1 VTQLIEDTV
10 SATKA
15 TASASAVLVSAAAG
29 CLSIGLFY
37 LLGDKSAACNHLL
50 SIYPASGALS
60 GVLVLGLLVWF
71 VCWVILARR
80 WSSRP
85 PNVATA
91 MRMAILLLLGSLLL
105 TFPPFVR
112 LL

>member
-1 VTQLIEDTV
+1 M
-10 SATKA
+10 
-15 TASASAVLVSAAAG
+15 LVSAATG
-29 CLSIGLFY
+29 CFSIGLFY
-37 LLGDKSAACNHLL
+37 LLGDKSATCNHLL

-60 GVLVLGLLVWF
+60 GVLVLGLLVWLL
-71 VCWVILARR
+71 CWAVLARR

-91 MRMAILLLLGSLLL
+91 IRMSILLLLVSLLL

>member
-1 VTQLIEDTV
+1 M
-10 SATKA
+10 
-15 TASASAVLVSAAAG
+15 LVSAGAG
-29 CLSIGLFY
+29 CFSIGLFY
-37 LLGDKSAACNHLL
+37 LLGDKSVACNRLL

-60 GVLVLGLLVWF
+60 GILVLGLVVWIL
-71 VCWVILARR
+71 CWAILARR

-85 PNVATA
+85 PNVTTA
-91 MRMAILLLLGSLLL
+91 VRMAILLLLGSLLL